1 MNKVKETALTVAGL
15 TAVFGAGQT
24 AIHAATTYTVEGGDT
39 LSDIATKFNTTVND
53 LVQANNLKDANLII
67 KDQELVVSDDDTQ
80 VAASTATATDV
91 AAQAADDATTSL
103 AAESSASASEAAA
116 SSAAA
121 SEAAAS
127 SASAVAST
135 AANTDT
141 KQVAASSPAAV
152 ATAATGSGS
161 VYDQFIAAGG
171 TASLWQSVV
180 MPESGG
186 NPNAVSPNGY
196 HGLGQTMN
204 SWGYGSV
211 ANQTSGMISYA
222 VSRYGSIDSAIAFRS
237 SHGWW

>member
-67 KDQELVVSDDDTQ
+67 KDQELVVSNDDTK
-80 VAASTATATDV
+80 VADSTATATDV
-91 AAQAADDATTSL
+91 AAQAANDATASL
-103 AAESSASASEAAA
+103 AAASSASASEAAA

-127 SASAVAST
+127 SEAAAASAATTS
-135 AANTDT
+135 T
-141 KQVAASSPAAV
+141 KQATASSPAAV

-171 TASLWQSVV
+171 TAALWQSVV

-211 ANQTSGMISYA
+211 ANQTAGMISYA
-222 VSRYGSIDSAIAFRS
+222 VSRYGSIDGAIAFRS

>member
-116 SSAAA
+116 SS
-121 SEAAAS
+121 
-127 SASAVAST
+127 
-135 AANTDT
+135 
-141 KQVAASSPAAV
+141 PAAV

>member
-67 KDQELVVSDDDTQ
+67 KDQELVVSNDDTK
-80 VAASTATATDV
+80 VADSTATATDV
-91 AAQAADDATTSL
+91 AAQAANDATASL
-103 AAESSASASEAAA
+103 AAASSASASEAAA
-116 SSAAA
+116 SSEAAAA
-121 SEAAAS
+121 SAATTS
-127 SASAVAST
+127 
-135 AANTDT
+135 T
-141 KQVAASSPAAV
+141 KQATASSPAAV

-171 TASLWQSVV
+171 TAALWQSVV

-211 ANQTSGMISYA
+211 ANQTAGMISYA
-222 VSRYGSIDSAIAFRS
+222 VSRYGSIDGAIAFRS

>member
-80 VAASTATATDV
+80 VAVSTATATDV

-127 SASAVAST
+127 SA
-135 AANTDT
+135 ANTDT

-171 TASLWQSVV
+171 TASLWQRVV

>member
-39 LSDIATKFNTTVND
+39 LGDIATKFNTTVAD

-67 KDQELVVSDDDTQ
+67 KDQNLVVSENDSE
-80 VAASTATATDV
+80 VATSEATASDL
-91 AAQAADDATTSL
+91 AAQAADDATSSL
-103 AAESSASASEAAA
+103 AAASEAAA

-127 SASAVAST
+127 SAASSAAPKAASVAST
-135 AANTDT
+135 SNGGSV
-141 KQVAASSPAAV
+141 Q
-152 ATAATGSGS
+152 ATAAGSGS
-161 VYDQFIAAGG
+161 VYEQFIAAGG
-171 TASLWQSVV
+171 TAALWQYVV

-196 HGLGQTMN
+196 HGLGQTKN
-204 SWGYGSV
+204 AWGYGSV
-211 ANQTSGMISYA
+211 AQQTAGMVGYA
-222 VSRYGSIDSAIAFRS
+222 TSRYGSIDAAISFRL

>member
-80 VAASTATATDV
+80 VANSAATATDV
-91 AAQAADDATTSL
+91 AAQAANDATASL
-103 AAESSASASEAAA
+103 AASSAAA

-121 SEAAAS
+121 SEANASSSEAKAS
-127 SASAVAST
+127 SAATTTTKQAT
-135 AANTDT
+135 AA
-141 KQVAASSPAAV
+141 PAA
-152 ATAATGSGS
+152 AATGSGS

-171 TASLWQSVV
+171 TAALWQSVV

-186 NPNAVSPNGY
+186 NPNAVSSNGY
-196 HGLGQTMN
+196 HGLGQTKN

-211 ANQTSGMISYA
+211 ATQTAGMISYA

>member
-80 VAASTATATDV
+80 VANSAATATDV
-91 AAQAADDATTSL
+91 AAQAANDATASL
-103 AAESSASASEAAA
+103 AASSAAA

-121 SEAAAS
+121 SEATASSSEAKAS
-127 SASAVAST
+127 SAATTTTKQAT
-135 AANTDT
+135 AA
-141 KQVAASSPAAV
+141 PAA
-152 ATAATGSGS
+152 AATGSGS

-171 TASLWQSVV
+171 TAALWQSVV

-186 NPNAVSPNGY
+186 NPNAVSSNGY
-196 HGLGQTMN
+196 HGLGQTKN

-211 ANQTSGMISYA
+211 ATQTAGMISYA